1 MTLLGDLISAYEIEE
16 EHAAGDE
23 LNIELESDPA
33 KDVRRILRPGS
44 YFFERIIKMTLRHSS
59 KHSGMIKKMTHC
71 LGMNLNQALMF
82 KN

>member
-33 KDVRRILRPGS
+33 KDVRRILRSGP
-44 YFFERIIKMTLRHSS
+44 YFF
-59 KHSGMIKKMTHC
+59 
-71 LGMNLNQALMF
+71 
-82 KN
+82 

>member
-33 KDVRRILRPGS
+33 KDVRRILR
-44 YFFERIIKMTLRHSS
+44 
-59 KHSGMIKKMTHC
+59 SGPSFLTHH
-71 LGMNLNQALMF
+71 
-82 KN
+82 KNDP